1 MLASDFT
8 SREAKPKAQRFSCI
22 LTKSAAVS
30 LVVPPLTTN
39 VKNYSSPQDQS
50 TFSVTRLTALR
61 QTTLVLRA
69 STRPIAP
76 KHRPSLRPDGPLP
89 SFYQCCFLVS
99 TVFSLISCIKTHR
112 PLLLLWFR
120 ALNLET
126 VLAKGR
132 SIRYLPKD
140 PLQREEATLSAQRP
154 LAKGRNDVICPKTP
168 CKGKK

>member
-69 STRPIAP
+69 SIRPIAP

-132 SIRYLPKD
+132 S
-140 PLQREEATLSAQRP
+140 
-154 LAKGRNDVICPKTP
+154 DVICPKTSHRGNKRLFLS
-168 CKGKK
+168 KGPLQRDETTFSMFYRSL